1 MDIVL
6 IALKGA
12 IKLWLMLIV
21 IVVPLTIIYEFLKVR
36 QAQLEKRR
44 HSVLGIGSGGF
55 VPLVTGI
62 IIGITY
68 GAGVIIHSIRESN
81 ISKREAFLILLFL
94 SICHAIIEDTLI
106 FVVIGADGL
115 ILVVIRFFLAILFTW
130 VVYRAGLLKKAHTQ
144 NQKS

>member
-68 GAGVIIHSIRESN
+68 GSGVIIHSIRESN

-106 FVVIGADGL
+106 FVVIGAEGL
-115 ILVVIRFFLAILFTW
+115 ILVAIRFFLAILFTW